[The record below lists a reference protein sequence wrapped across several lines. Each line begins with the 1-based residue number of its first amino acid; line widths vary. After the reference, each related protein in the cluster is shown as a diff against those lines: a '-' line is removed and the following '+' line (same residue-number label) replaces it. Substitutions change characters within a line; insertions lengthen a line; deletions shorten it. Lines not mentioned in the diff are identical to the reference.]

1 MESCASI
8 QLRTASLMVSTNQA
22 PDKSGESPFL
32 RWINLRSGEGDR
44 TFWMFAF
51 YTFTST
57 GLIWLE
63 ACSVE
68 MFLAQFG
75 AANLPLIY
83 IVSAALKIGLG
94 WLYSELQRYLPLRAV
109 IVTIALLLAS
119 PLPFFS
125 VGLSGGFG
133 EQFGQFYVLQVVVFG
148 MQLWLEAS
156 HVLND
161 LNASITAN
169 QLFNIREIKRTYPL
183 ISSGI
188 LVADVVGGFSLPFVL
203 GLFPRDVAVSQV
215 LLIAF
220 GFMLSGAVILWGL
233 SHLYQQAFPE
243 VRRRRDDTTA
253 ENSATRLQGQMQR
266 YMSLLQIFF
275 ALAQVFLLLIEF
287 QFLTQ
292 LGQHSEI
299 SSQLGKGDI
308 AGFLGIFN
316 GAMGIC
322 ELIMQWSFSSR
333 VLDRVGVFRSLMLM
347 PLIIIGFTGVSIT
360 GVSPVFV
367 SILVMRFLYE
377 LLHYTLLTGSV
388 PFLFYSVPDY
398 LRNREQARVRGIAE
412 PISTAL
418 TGLMLLGLVKLGLNG
433 MGAAEKLSLG
443 IMIVFA
449 IGWLITIVFLKK
461 EYLNLLVLNAGRGQL
476 STSDVDMKA
485 LRQRTIETLEKPG
498 ADEDKRA
505 CIDFLSDIDGKNA
518 GEVLAPLLSKL
529 TPELQHKSIEVMLN
543 HPNPAFLNPVK
554 SLCSQRPAPEVMA
567 VALRYIWLT
576 EETASISELRHYL
589 KPNHPSIVRATAASL
604 ILRQGTISEKAEATY
619 VLQAM
624 LKHKQTQERVIG
636 CRALGGAVHLQGLRL
651 WLKPYVADLLKDP
664 SIEVKCATLEA
675 ISATRSE
682 EFYRYLLSGLYVRPT
697 REAAKSALV
706 RLGNEVLPKLI
717 WIADDIDRPPLVRS
731 EAFSAIGQIGTP
743 EAIELLISRLLTS
756 WGTTRRLLLRILLK
770 IPNEKGI
777 EAVSERLGRQGIEEL
792 IDQELMFMGQVYAAS
807 MDLILERVRC
817 DETVLLRSALET
829 LPTDSIERL
838 FLLMKFLYP
847 IGSIRVAE
855 FNFQSDSRSAIAQGL
870 EILDSTLDIG
880 NKRALLGVLDHE
892 LSMDKLQSL
901 SSVVSYTPMQ
911 PNERLNQLLELR
923 HFISDWAL
931 ACCFHLARRARW
943 DLSGDA
949 IRSSLRHP
957 RGYVREAVLSYIAKQ
972 YPQQLGRVLQ
982 KFQDEHDPIVS
993 KQVKHMMQALGMTSP
1008 EPSSKVV
1015 FFQRPGLN

>member
-1 MESCASI
+1 
-8 QLRTASLMVSTNQA
+8 MVSTNQA
-22 PDKSGESPFL
+22 PDKSGENPFL
-32 RWINLRSGEGDR
+32 RWINLRSGEGNR

-68 MFLAQFG
+68 MFLSQFG

-83 IVSAALKIGLG
+83 IVSAAIKIGLS
-94 WLYSELQRYLPLRAV
+94 WLYSELQRVLPLRAV
-109 IVTIALLLAS
+109 IVAIAVLLAS

-125 VGLSGGFG
+125 LGLSGAFG
-133 EQFGQFYVLQVVVFG
+133 ESFGQFYVLQIVVFA

-188 LVADVVGGFSLPFVL
+188 LVADVAGGFSLPFVL
-203 GLFPRDVAVSQV
+203 GLFPREVAVSQV

-220 GFMLSGAVILWGL
+220 GFMLSGAVILGGL
-233 SHLYQQAFPE
+233 SHLYQQFFPE
-243 VRRRRDDTTA
+243 VRRRREGVTA
-253 ENSATRLQGQMQR
+253 ENSGTRLQGQMQR

-299 SSQLGKGDI
+299 SSRLGQGDI
-308 AGFLGIFN
+308 AGFLGVFN
-316 GAMGIC
+316 GAMGVC

-347 PLIIIGFTGVSIT
+347 PMIIIAFIGISIT
-360 GVSPVFV
+360 GISPVFV

-388 PFLFYSVPDY
+388 PFLFYSVPDH
-398 LRNREQARVRGIAE
+398 LRNREQAKVRGIAE

-418 TGLMLLGLVKLGLNG
+418 TGVMLLGLVKLSLNG
-433 MGAAEKLSLG
+433 MGVVEQNLSFG
-443 IMIVFA
+443 IMILFA
-449 IGWLITIVFLKK
+449 IGWLVTIVFLKK

-505 CIDFLSDIDGKNA
+505 CIEFLSEIDGKNA
-518 GEVLAPLLSKL
+518 GEVLVPLLAKL
-529 TPELQHKSIEVMLN
+529 TPELQYKSIEVMLN

-554 SLCSQRPAPEVMA
+554 ALCSQRPTPEVMA

-589 KPNHPSIVRATAASL
+589 KSNHPSIVRATAASL

-651 WLKPYVADLLKDP
+651 WLKPYVAELLKDP

-675 ISATRSE
+675 IAATRSE

-717 WIADDIDRPPLVRS
+717 WIADDIERPPLVRS

-743 EAIELLISRLLTS
+743 EAIDLLISRLLTS
-756 WGTTRRLLLRILLK
+756 WGTNRRLLLRILLK
-770 IPNEKGI
+770 IPNEQGI
-777 EAVSERLGRQGIEEL
+777 EAVSEQLGRQGIEQL
-792 IDQELMFMGQVYAAS
+792 IDQELMFMGQIYAAS
-807 MDLILERVRC
+807 TDLIFERIRC
-817 DETVLLRSALET
+817 DETTSLQSALAI
-829 LPTDSIERL
+829 LPADSIERL

-855 FNFQSDSRSAIAQGL
+855 FNFQSESRAAIAQGL
-870 EILDSTLDIG
+870 EILDSTLDIA
-880 NKRALLGVLDHE
+880 NKRALLGVLDRE
-892 LSMDKLQSL
+892 LPMDKLQSL
-901 SSVVSYTPMQ
+901 SSLAPYTPMQ
-911 PNERLNQLLELR
+911 PNDRLNHLLELR

-931 ACCFHLARRARW
+931 ACCFHLAKRARW
-943 DLSGDA
+943 KLDEAATGA
-949 IRSSLRHP
+949 SLKHP
-957 RGYVREAVLSYIAKQ
+957 RGYVREAVISYIAQEHPDRIK
-972 YPQQLGRVLQ
+972 RVLLKYQ
-982 KFQDEHDPIVS
+982 NDRDPIVS
-993 KQVKHMMQALGMTSP
+993 KQVKQMMQQLGMTSP
-1008 EPSSKVV
+1008 EPSSNVV
-1015 FFQRPGLN
+1015 FFQRPSLN

>member
-1 MESCASI
+1 MASTT
-8 QLRTASLMVSTNQA
+8 QASE
-22 PDKSGESPFL
+22 KSGENSFL
-32 RWINLRSGEGDR
+32 RWINLRSGEGNR

-57 GLIWLE
+57 GLMWLE

-68 MFLAQFG
+68 MFLTQYG

-83 IVSAALKIGLG
+83 IASAAIKIGLG
-94 WLYSELQRYLPLRAV
+94 WLYSELQRYLPLRIV
-109 IVTIALLLAS
+109 IVAIAVLLAS

-125 VGLSGGFG
+125 FGLSGGFG
-133 EQFGQFYVLQVVVFG
+133 DRIGQFYVLQVVVFS

-203 GLFPRDVAVSQV
+203 RLFPHDVAVSQV

-220 GFMLSGAVILWGL
+220 GFMMTGTVILAGL
-233 SHLYQQAFPE
+233 SHSYQQAFPE
-243 VRRRRDDTTA
+243 VRRRRDDAIA
-253 ENSATRLQGQMQR
+253 EHSTTRLQGQMQR
-266 YMSLLQIFF
+266 YMTLLQIFF
-275 ALAQVFLLLIEF
+275 ALAQVFLLLVEF

-292 LGQHSEI
+292 LGRNSGISAEI
-299 SSQLGKGDI
+299 GGGEI
-308 AGFLGIFN
+308 AGFLGVFN
-316 GAMGIC
+316 GALGIC
-322 ELIMQWSFSSR
+322 ELAMQWLFSSR
-333 VLDRVGVFRSLMLM
+333 VLDRIGVFRSLMML
-347 PLIIIGFTGVSIT
+347 PIIILGFSGVSIT
-360 GVSPVFV
+360 GISPVFLSV
-367 SILVMRFLYE
+367 LVMRFLYE
-377 LLHYTLLTGSV
+377 LLHYTLLSGSV

-398 LRNREQARVRGIAE
+398 LRNREQAKVRGIAE
-412 PISTAL
+412 PISTAI
-418 TGLMLLGLVKLGLNG
+418 TGLILLGLVQLGLNG
-433 MGAAEKLSLG
+433 VGVAEQNLSFGL
-443 IMIVFA
+443 MIVFA
-449 IGWLITIVFLKK
+449 FGWLSTIVFLKK

-485 LRQRTIETLEKPG
+485 LRQKTIETLEKPG

-505 CIDFLSDIDGKNA
+505 CIEFLSEIDGKNA
-518 GEVLAPLLSKL
+518 GEVLAPLLLKL
-529 TPELQHKSIEVMLN
+529 TPELQYKSIEVMLN
-543 HPNPAFLNPVK
+543 HPSPAFLNPVK

-576 EETASISELRHYL
+576 EETAAFSELRHYL

-604 ILRQGTISEKAEATY
+604 ILRQGTMSEKAEATY

-651 WLKPYVADLLKDP
+651 WLKPYVPELLKDP

-675 ISATRSE
+675 IAATRSE
-682 EFYRYLLSGLYVRPT
+682 EFYRYLLSGLYCRPT

-706 RLGNEVLPKLI
+706 QLGNEALPRLI
-717 WIADDIDRPPLVRS
+717 RLADDAERPSLVRS
-731 EAFSAIGQIGTP
+731 EAFNAIGQIGTP
-743 EAIELLISRLLTS
+743 EAIELLISRLVTS
-756 WGTTRRLLLRILLK
+756 WGTIRRLLLRILLK
-770 IPNEKGI
+770 VPNE
-777 EAVSERLGRQGIEEL
+777 QGIEQL
-792 IDQELMFMGQVYAAS
+792 IEQELMLMGQVYAAS

-817 DETVLLRSALET
+817 DETVLLRSALEI
-829 LPTDSIERL
+829 LPVDGIDRL

-855 FNFQSDSRSAIAQGL
+855 FNLQSESRSAIAQGL
-870 EILDSTLDIG
+870 EILDSTLDIAS
-880 NKRALLGVLDHE
+880 KQALLGVLDRE
-892 LSMDKLQSL
+892 LPMDKLQSL
-901 SSVVSYTPMQ
+901 SSLVPYTPMQ
-911 PNERLNQLLELR
+911 PSDRLNHLLELR

-931 ACCFHLARRARW
+931 ACCFHLARRAHW
-943 DLSGDA
+943 NISGDA

-957 RGYVREAVLSYIAKQ
+957 RGYVREAVLSYVAEQ

-982 KFQDEHDPIVS
+982 GFQNERNPIVS
-993 KQVKHMMQALGMTSP
+993 KQVKQMMRKLDASLP
-1008 EPSSKVV
+1008 EEISTVRSS
-1015 FFQRPGLN
+1015 QRPNLRVI

>member
-1 MESCASI
+1 M
-8 QLRTASLMVSTNQA
+8 LPTNQA
-22 PDKSGESPFL
+22 STKSGENSFL
-32 RWINLRSGEGDR
+32 RWINLRSGEGNR

-57 GLIWLE
+57 GLMWLE

-68 MFLAQFG
+68 MFLAQYG

-83 IVSAALKIGLG
+83 MVSAAIKIGLG
-94 WLYSELQRYLPLRAV
+94 WLYSELQRYLPLRIV
-109 IVTIALLLAS
+109 IVAIAVLLAS

-125 VGLSGGFG
+125 LGLSGAFG
-133 EQFGQFYVLQVVVFG
+133 DRIGQFYMLQVVVFS

-169 QLFNIREIKRTYPL
+169 QLFNIREIKRAYPL

-203 GLFPRDVAVSQV
+203 GLFPRDTAVSQV

-220 GFMLSGAVILWGL
+220 GFMMAGAVILGGL
-233 SHLYQQAFPE
+233 SHSYQQAFPE
-243 VRRRRDDTTA
+243 VRRRRDDTIVEDST
-253 ENSATRLQGQMQR
+253 TRLQGQMQR
-266 YMSLLQIFF
+266 YMILLQIFF
-275 ALAQVFLLLIEF
+275 ALAQVFLLLVEF

-292 LGQHSEI
+292 LGRNSGI
-299 SSQLGKGDI
+299 SSQLGGGEV

-316 GAMGIC
+316 GALGIC
-322 ELIMQWSFSSR
+322 ELGMQWLFSSR
-333 VLDRVGVFRSLMLM
+333 VLDRVGVFRSLMLL
-347 PLIIIGFTGVSIT
+347 PIIVLGFAGVSIT
-360 GVSPVFV
+360 GISPVFLSV
-367 SILVMRFLYE
+367 LVMRFLYE
-377 LLHYTLLTGSV
+377 LLHYTLLSGSV
-388 PFLFYSVPDY
+388 PFLFYSVPDH
-398 LRNREQARVRGIAE
+398 LRNREQAKVRGIAE
-412 PISTAL
+412 PISTAI
-418 TGLMLLGLVKLGLNG
+418 TGLILLGLVQLGLNG
-433 MGAAEKLSLG
+433 VGIAEQNLSFGL
-443 IMIVFA
+443 MIVFA
-449 IGWLITIVFLKK
+449 IAWLTTIAFLKK

-476 STSDVDMKA
+476 SMSDVDMKA
-485 LRQRTIETLEKPG
+485 LRQKTIETLEKSG

-505 CIDFLSDIDGKNA
+505 CIEFLSEIDGKNA
-518 GEVLAPLLSKL
+518 GEVLAPLLLKL

-543 HPNPAFLNPVK
+543 HPSPAFLNPVK

-576 EETASISELRHYL
+576 EETAAFSELRHYL
-589 KPNHPSIVRATAASL
+589 KSNHPSIVRATAASL
-604 ILRQGTISEKAEATY
+604 ILRQGSMSEKAEATY

-651 WLKPYVADLLKDP
+651 WLKPYVPELLKDP
-664 SIEVKCATLEA
+664 SIEVKSATLEA
-675 ISATRSE
+675 IAATRSE
-682 EFYRYLLSGLYVRPT
+682 EFYRYLLTGLYCRPT

-717 WIADDIDRPPLVRS
+717 RLADDIERPSLVRS
-731 EAFSAIGQIGTP
+731 EAFNAIGQIGTP
-743 EAIELLISRLLTS
+743 EAIELLISRLTTS

-770 IPNEKGI
+770 VPNEKGI
-777 EAVSERLGRQGIEEL
+777 EAVSEQLGRQGVEQLIE
-792 IDQELMFMGQVYAAS
+792 QELMFMGQVYAAS

-829 LPTDSIERL
+829 LPADSIERL

-855 FNFQSDSRSAIAQGL
+855 FNFQSESRSAIAQGL
-870 EILDSTLDIG
+870 EILDSTLDIAS
-880 NKRALLGVLDHE
+880 KRALLGVLDRE
-892 LSMDKLQSL
+892 LPMDKLQSL
-901 SSVVSYTPMQ
+901 SSLVPYTPMQ
-911 PNERLNQLLELR
+911 PNERLNHLLELR

-931 ACCFHLARRARW
+931 ACCFHLARRAHW
-943 DLSGDA
+943 DITGEA

-957 RGYVREAVLSYIAKQ
+957 RGYVRESVLSYVAEQ

-982 KFQDEHDPIVS
+982 GFRNERDPIVS
-993 KQVKHMMQALGMTSP
+993 KQVKQMMQKLGMTLP
-1008 EPSSKVV
+1008 EEFSQVN
-1015 FFQRPGLN
+1015 RPPKSQGDLVR